1 MPEPS
6 WKVGWGRPDPE
17 LASQFLGTRP
27 STFRI
32 SRRWVSTLAAA
43 LTLWAAIGNA
53 PWHIVSSSFR
63 ALPSL
68 VISHDLSELASLPA
82 MQALTRSQQSQ
93 SPATSST
100 VVNASP
106 PTLVDVLI
114 NTVLVDQALAGSI
127 DRLSKEAQP

>member
-17 LASQFLGTRP
+17 LASQFLGTRSSP
-27 STFRI
+27 FRI

-43 LTLWAAIGNA
+43 LTLWAAIGNT
-53 PWHIVSSSFR
+53 PWHKISSSFR

-68 VISHDLSELASLPA
+68 VISHESSELASLPV
-82 MQALTRSQQSQ
+82 MQDLELSQQSH
-93 SPATSST
+93 SFATSSK
-100 VVNASP
+100 VVDASP

-114 NTVLVDQALAGSI
+114 NTVLVEQALAGSI